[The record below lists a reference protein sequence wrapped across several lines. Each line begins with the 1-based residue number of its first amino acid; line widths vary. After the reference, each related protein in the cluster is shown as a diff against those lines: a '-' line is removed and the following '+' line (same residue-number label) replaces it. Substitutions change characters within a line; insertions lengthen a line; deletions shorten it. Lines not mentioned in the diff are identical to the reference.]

1 VTELARALGHPPSAE
16 PWVVAATA
24 AVGLSLV
31 VVPMAWSVSRHVA
44 TIVHEAGHALTAL
57 LTGRRL
63 AGIRLHSDSSGV
75 TVSLGR
81 PRGPGMVLM
90 LAAGY
95 PAPALLGLGAAA
107 LLAAGQTTA
116 LLWLVVV
123 LLGAVLLLI
132 RNWFGAWSVLV
143 CGAVVFAVTWWLP
156 LSVQTGFG
164 YALTWFLLFAGPRE
178 VVGLYAARRGGRGR
192 SGRRGRGARGS
203 DADQLARLT
212 HLPAGVW
219 VAGFFLLSLLTTAAG
234 SWLIV

>member
-1 VTELARALGHPPSAE
+1 VTELARALGHAPSAE

-31 VVPMAWSVSRHVA
+31 AVPMAWSVSRHVA
-44 TIVHEAGHALTAL
+44 TIAHEAGHAGTAL

-107 LLAAGQTTA
+107 LLAAGQANA

-123 LLGAVLLLI
+123 LLGAVLLQI
-132 RNWFGAWSVLV
+132 RNWFGAWSVLA
-143 CGAVVFAVTWWLP
+143 CGAVVFAVTWRLP
-156 LSVQTGFG
+156 VSVQTGFG

-192 SGRRGRGARGS
+192 SGRRGRGARDS

-212 HLPAGVW
+212 HLPAGLW
-219 VAGFFLLSLLTTAAG
+219 VAAFFLLSLLTTALG